1 VADLDLDRL
10 PPSAAPDPRLGVDSR
25 AQPHLA
31 PPALPT
37 SSAGAE
43 EALYVL
49 FATQPPI
56 VVAESLRAWLER
68 APSEVALTLRKQGG
82 SLALRELLLQA
93 SSKDPLAVPARL
105 LARLS
110 DGAKD
115 DLAEEILL
123 ATRLLITTVATK
135 TPRRGE
141 SEALEALAAA
151 AEPEDRLWLS
161 GPTWLQ
167 AASREVCRR
176 GKALAAYSSK
186 LDRHARSEMLD
197 GLLWGQPGEIVADIM
212 DVLWK
217 DASEEVRDDLARMLP
232 DMMEMAE
239 EDSQRMMLGSQSFAD
254 MATVDRI
261 ALAASKAD
269 PNLPF
274 LGAGGLSLWRRFGLR
289 LLPYFAELLPYA
301 LSQTSQPSQRFEIV
315 QAYVGNRADITA
327 WLEVIGELSLGD
339 STMLPSLIAETCRA
353 MIERFRTD
361 RIALARAID
370 RIAKLDVPLGLLKNV
385 AHAYQ
390 RAVLADGAE
399 PTAEDQ
405 RAQAVL
411 SLMFGDRPKRSPG
424 KGRAKRRKKAPRK
437 TNPRS
442 GPGQLELPLDENDA

>member
-1 VADLDLDRL
+1 
-10 PPSAAPDPRLGVDSR
+10 
-25 AQPHLA
+25 
-31 PPALPT
+31 
-37 SSAGAE
+37 
-43 EALYVL
+43 
-49 FATQPPI
+49 
-56 VVAESLRAWLER
+56 
-68 APSEVALTLRKQGG
+68 
-82 SLALRELLLQA
+82 
-93 SSKDPLAVPARL
+93 
-105 LARLS
+105 
-110 DGAKD
+110 
-115 DLAEEILL
+115 
-123 ATRLLITTVATK
+123 
-135 TPRRGE
+135 
-141 SEALEALAAA
+141 
-151 AEPEDRLWLS
+151 
-161 GPTWLQ
+161 
-167 AASREVCRR
+167 
-176 GKALAAYSSK
+176 
-186 LDRHARSEMLD
+186 
-197 GLLWGQPGEIVADIM
+197 
-212 DVLWK
+212 
-217 DASEEVRDDLARMLP
+217 
-232 DMMEMAE
+232 
-239 EDSQRMMLGSQSFAD
+239 MMLGSQSFAD